1 MAEMKQD
8 ELNAYSAAC
17 RALQDDKQSVLLST
31 LNPAGNPE
39 ISYAPAVRDDKGCF
53 YIFVSE
59 LAKHTA
65 NLLNHSNC
73 GVLLIQDEQESRNIF
88 ARERLTYQCDV
99 EQVECD
105 SEKGIEI
112 LEQMEVE
119 LGQTVKLLRSLP
131 DFHLFRLKPTSG
143 SYVVGFGKAF
153 EVDPASGELIHLSE
167 ERVKR

>member
-17 RALQDDKQSVLLST
+17 RALQDGKQSVLLST
-31 LNPAGNPE
+31 LNQAGNPE
-39 ISYAPAVRDDKGCF
+39 ISYAPAVRDGQGCF

-59 LAKHTA
+59 LAAHTA
-65 NLLNHSNC
+65 NLLGHPNC
-73 GVLLIQDEQESRNIF
+73 SVLFIQDEQESRNIF

-99 EQVECD
+99 EKVERD
-105 SEKGIEI
+105 SAKGVEI
-112 LEQMEVE
+112 LEQMENK
-119 LGQTVKLLRSLP
+119 LGQTVKLLRGLP

>member
-17 RALQDDKQSVLLST
+17 RALQDGKQSVLLST
-31 LNPAGNPE
+31 SNPERNPE
-39 ISYAPAVRDDKGCF
+39 ISYAPAVRDKVGNF

-59 LAKHTA
+59 LAAHTA
-65 NLLNHSNC
+65 NLISHPICS
-73 GVLLIQDEQESRNIF
+73 VLFIQDEQESRNIF

-99 EQVECD
+99 ERVERD
-105 SEKGIEI
+105 SAEGVQI
-112 LEQMEVE
+112 LEMMERE
-119 LGQTVKLLRSLP
+119 LGQTVKLLRGLP
-131 DFHLFRLKPTSG
+131 DFHLFRLKPTCG